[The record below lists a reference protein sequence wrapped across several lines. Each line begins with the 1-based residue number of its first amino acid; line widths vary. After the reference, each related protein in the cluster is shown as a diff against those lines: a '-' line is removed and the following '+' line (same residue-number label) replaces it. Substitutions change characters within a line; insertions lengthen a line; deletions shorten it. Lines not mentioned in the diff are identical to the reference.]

1 MIAQKLTAL
10 GNIAKCQDSVKVFL
24 AGSMNTE
31 WRQKLMNN
39 WSSLTRNN
47 NVGNVVF
54 VDPTRRDWDSSWTTK
69 YGDAKFYQQTK
80 WELSTMR
87 QCDWVIVYLNKDSKS
102 PVSMV
107 ETVLNMDR
115 VLLVRDD
122 EFWQAGYIDI
132 LCEEFG
138 IPQFDSLD
146 KVLEYLQ
153 LQVL

>member
-1 MIAQKLTAL
+1 MTTQKLIAL
-10 GNIAKCQDSVKVFL
+10 GNIAKCHDSVKVFL

-31 WRQKLMNN
+31 WRQKLMND

-47 NVGNVVF
+47 NVGSVVF
-54 VDPTRRDWDSSWTTK
+54 VDPTRRDWDSNWTTK
-69 YGDAKFYQQTK
+69 YNDAQFYQQTK